1 MTRPE
6 IVALLN
12 TFNRLSESVAAIERF
27 SQMYQARL
35 DEVHAQQE
43 KSSRQKSFVRAPT
56 KEDDDRDAIVYKA
69 LFARIRREATSAYDR
84 LDSALESRN
93 ITQHRPLLETLSKWI
108 H

>member
-27 SQMYQARL
+27 GQMYQARL
-35 DEVHAQQE
+35 DKEK

-69 LFARIRREATSAYDR
+69 MFARIRREATSAYDR

-93 ITQHRPLLETLSKWI
+93 ITQHRQLLETISKWI

>member
-35 DEVHAQQE
+35 DEVHAQQ

-93 ITQHRPLLETLSKWI
+93 ITQHRQLLETVSKWI